1 MSHFVRCSDGKERE
15 IFPAKIKDREKI
27 RHFSVKFNS
36 TMAIL
41 NILAPDNEKIE
52 RAEKNQEEI
61 IAENMFANEPY
72 DAMMEIMKLA
82 FGEKYSIE
90 ELEEFLDVESIAEI
104 LEIFYGMSN
113 LKKKANANRATSNS
127 MNLSPQL

>member
-1 MSHFVRCSDGKERE
+1 MNHFIKCSDGKERE
-15 IFPAKIKDREKI
+15 IFPAKIKDRDKI

-41 NILAPDNEKIE
+41 NILAPDNDKIE
-52 RAEKNQEEI
+52 RAEKNQEEV
-61 IAENMFANEPY
+61 IAENMFADEPY
-72 DAMMEIMKLA
+72 NAMMEIMKLA

-104 LEIFYGMSN
+104 LEIFYGMSHY
-113 LKKKANANRATSNS
+113 KKKATSNTATSNGMS
-127 MNLSPQL
+127 SLPLS